1 MLCFLHSK
9 KRSKRGLPKKWRGL
23 PRVCPGFAQGFAQ
36 GFAHT
41 WEGFAEGLPRR
52 LPKGLLVVR
61 GRISVA
67 FGKETKDS
75 YRHFSGAEHH
85 PAHQEGGEGGWDGGE
100 KRGAQHLASFNK
112 REEEFPPL

>member
-9 KRSKRGLPKKWRGL
+9 KQSKRGLPKKGRGL

-36 GFAHT
+36 GFAHA

-85 PAHQEGGEGGWDGGE
+85 PAHQEGGEGDWDGGE

-112 REEEFPPL
+112 R

>member
-9 KRSKRGLPKKWRGL
+9 KQSKRGLPKKGRGL
-23 PRVCPGFAQGFAQ
+23 PRVCPGFAQGVAQ
-36 GFAHT
+36 GFAHA

-100 KRGAQHLASFNK
+100 KRGAQHLASFTK
-112 REEEFPPL
+112 R

>member
-9 KRSKRGLPKKWRGL
+9 KQSKRGLPKKGRGL
-23 PRVCPGFAQGFAQ
+23 PRVCPGFAQGGAQ
-36 GFAHT
+36 GFAHA

-112 REEEFPPL
+112 R

>member
-9 KRSKRGLPKKWRGL
+9 KQSKRGLPKKGRGL
-23 PRVCPGFAQGFAQ
+23 PRVCPGFAQGVAQ
-36 GFAHT
+36 GFAHA

-112 REEEFPPL
+112 R